1 MAGGY
6 YIATGHTCWG
16 ICNAPGTAKVLA
28 EHVYEGKITSA
39 NLAELAPSK
48 YASTL

>member
-1 MAGGY
+1 MLLDLK
-6 YIATGHTCWG
+6 G

-28 EHVYEGKITSA
+28 ELVYEGKITSA
-39 NLAELAPSK
+39 NLADLAPSK